1 MVLSISTLVAAE
13 AEDLEIVFD
22 GYKCCMLVRYAAKTC
37 VCALWHMDEAIDA
50 SLTWSKHCFSSL
62 KLVYSTVGPS
72 IVS

>member
-50 SLTWSKHCFSSL
+50 SLTWSKH
-62 KLVYSTVGPS
+62 
-72 IVS
+72 